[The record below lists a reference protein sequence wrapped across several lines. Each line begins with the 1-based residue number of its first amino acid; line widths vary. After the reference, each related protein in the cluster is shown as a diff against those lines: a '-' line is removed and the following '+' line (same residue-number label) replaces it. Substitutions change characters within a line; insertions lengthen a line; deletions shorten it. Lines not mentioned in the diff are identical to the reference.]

1 VTDTL
6 PGVRTRQLIE
16 EMRRDGE
23 RRDRE
28 AQERER
34 EREKRSE
41 RERKRHEAFL
51 ADMRREAQERHE
63 AQMAD
68 MRRQE
73 RLTNAFI
80 QEGRDVTRAMLA
92 ELRDHGE
99 RMRLGF
105 DATYGALTD
114 LSREIRSW
122 RDEGGSSATA

>member
-1 VTDTL
+1 MAETL
-6 PGVRTRQLIE
+6 PGVRTSQLIE
-16 EMRRDGE
+16 EMRREGE

-28 AQERER
+28 FERRAREREERER
-34 EREKRSE
+34 T
-41 RERKRHEAFL
+41 RHDEL
-51 ADMRREAQERHE
+51 V
-63 AQMAD
+63 AD

-73 RLTNAFI
+73 RLTSAFI
-80 QEGRDVTRAMLA
+80 QENRDITRAMLA

-105 DATYGALTD
+105 EATYGALTD

>member
-1 VTDTL
+1 MQVCRAVAETL

-16 EMRRDGE
+16 EMRREGE
-23 RRDRE
+23 RRDSEFERR
-28 AQERER
+28 AQERE
-34 EREKRSE
+34 E
-41 RERKRHEAFL
+41 RERKRH
-51 ADMRREAQERHE
+51 QEL
-63 AQMAD
+63 MAD

-80 QEGRDVTRAMLA
+80 QENREVTRAMLA

-105 DATYGALTD
+105 DATYGAMID